1 MDKESKRLVR
11 RFRWLQFLGSVHQA
25 MVGFYTGIADKHI
38 MKIEGYID
46 EMRRI
51 NDKLAEIEEGQ
62 HDQND
67 AVRDI

>member
-1 MDKESKRLVR
+1 MNKESKRQVR
-11 RFRWLQFLGSVHQA
+11 RFRWLQFLGSVHQV

-51 NDKLAEIEEGQ
+51 NEKLAYIEEAE
-62 HDQND
+62 DE
-67 AVRDI
+67 

>member
-51 NDKLAEIEEGQ
+51 NEKLAYIEEAQ
-62 HDQND
+62 HDQDD

>member
-51 NDKLAEIEEGQ
+51 NEKLA
-62 HDQND
+62 
-67 AVRDI
+67 

>member
-11 RFRWLQFLGSVHQA
+11 RFRWFQFLGNVHQT

-51 NDKLAEIEEGQ
+51 NDKLAEIEEAE
-62 HDQND
+62 NE
-67 AVRDI
+67 

>member
-11 RFRWLQFLGSVHQA
+11 RFQWFQFLGSVHQA

-51 NDKLAEIEEGQ
+51 NEKLAYIEETE
-62 HDQND
+62 NE
-67 AVRDI
+67 